1 MTALT
6 IPTIETDRLTL
17 RGPAESDF
25 EAFAAFG
32 ASERAKWVGG
42 PYPRARSWGG
52 FPGMFGHWALRGY
65 GFWMLETKSGGDI
78 AGRVGFACHDGWDEP
93 ELGWHIF
100 DGFEGKGYA
109 FEAATAARAYAA
121 QHLGLNGV
129 ISYIAK
135 ANTRSRTL
143 AERLGATFERDG
155 ELLGQPCQ
163 IFRHPKQE
171 VA

>member
-1 MTALT
+1 MTSFA

-17 RGPAESDF
+17 RGPRESDF

-42 PYPRARSWGG
+42 PYSRARSWGG
-52 FPGMFGHWALRGY
+52 FLGMFGHWALRGY
-65 GFWMLETKSGGDI
+65 GFWMLETKSGSDI
-78 AGRVGFACHDGWDEP
+78 AGRVGFTCHDGWDEP

-109 FEAATAARAYAA
+109 FEAVNAARAYAA
-121 QHLGLNGV
+121 QRLGLNGV

-135 ANTRSRTL
+135 DNTRSRSL